1 MIVSAPE
8 GARLLFDYVINQD
21 QHKHN
26 DDNNSVLNITFS
38 HILFNPLLC
47 FPFHPQPSHFK
58 K

>member
-8 GARLLFDYVINQD
+8 CARLLLDYVINQD